1 MKRQFNRVASLWLAA
16 LIVVVG
22 TTVAQESE
30 PTPVPGP
37 AATPTAE
44 ELQRQIEEL
53 NRQLQVVQRQLEEL
67 KKQQEL
73 ERKQAELE
81 ELRRA
86 AAAEAAKTGAS
97 DQVDTATKFASGT
110 RMQPQLNPELS
121 VTGDI
126 FFVGG
131 EHEKEEVLADH
142 FELDI
147 QSYLDPFTKMH
158 VVIGY
163 HGPHHETSFGMDDH
177 EHGGEENGAEA
188 DEHDHEGLG
197 LGEGYITWLQLP
209 GNTSLTVGKKRQ
221 QFGVLNR
228 WHKHALDQTDFP
240 WVIQESFGPHGLVG
254 TGVSVDWLMPSLWA
268 SSNELTVEIMNGD
281 NEVAFAG
288 SDWKRPTFLAS
299 LMSYWDLSTNTYL
312 QADLTALHGVTDH
325 DGDLDHNF
333 LALDLAY
340 DWYPA
345 GREHYRGFTIRAM
358 LLRSWL
364 DLAEGASLNTWGSYL
379 YGQYRLTSRWIAG
392 VRWDWVEDQR
402 QAGHDTWGLSPY
414 LTLWQSE
421 FVRLRGQAT
430 YEKDN
435 LYGTDRRFQLQIT
448 FAAGP
453 HKHESY

>member
-1 MKRQFNRVASLWLAA
+1 MRTRIFRGASLSLAGVLLA
-16 LIVVVG
+16 TGLAF
-22 TTVAQESE
+22 AQEKE
-30 PTPVPGP
+30 PPPPPEPVAP
-37 AATPTAE
+37 PTIE
-44 ELQRQIEEL
+44 ELQRQIEGL
-53 NRQLQVVQRQLEEL
+53 SRQLLLVQEKLAQLKAQQEAQ
-67 KKQQEL
+67 KKQAKIEH
-73 ERKQAELE
+73 
-81 ELRRA
+81 LRQA
-86 AAAEAAKTGAS
+86 AAAEATKAAVP
-97 DQVDTATKFASGT
+97 DVVDTATKFTSGT
-110 RMQPQLNPELS
+110 RMQSQLNPELS

-131 EHEKEEVLADH
+131 EHEREELLADH

-147 QSYLDPFTKMH
+147 QSYLDPYTRMH

-163 HGPHHETSFGMDDH
+163 HGPHHESSFGMEDHDH
-177 EHGGEENGAEA
+177 EAE
-188 DEHDHEGLG
+188 EHDHEGFG

-209 GNTSLTVGKKRQ
+209 GHTSLTVGKKRQ

-228 WHKHALDQTDFP
+228 WHKHALDQTDWP

-254 TGVSVDWLMPSLWA
+254 TGVSLDWLMPRLWA
-268 SSNELTVEIMNGD
+268 DTNELTVEIMNGNND
-281 NEVAFAG
+281 VAFAG
-288 SDWKRPTFLAS
+288 SDWRRPTFLAS
-299 LMSYWDLSTNTYL
+299 LMSYWDLSPNTYV
-312 QADLTALHGVTDH
+312 QADLTGLHGVTDH
-325 DGDLDHNF
+325 EGDLGHDF

-345 GREHYRGFTIRAM
+345 GRELYRGFTARAM

-364 DLAEGASLNTWGSYL
+364 DLEDGGSLNVWGSYL
-379 YGQYRLTSRWIAG
+379 YGQYRLTARWIAG
-392 VRWDWVEDQR
+392 LRWDWVEDQR
-402 QAGHDTWGLSPY
+402 APGHDTWGLTPY

-435 LYGTDRRFQLQIT
+435 WYGTDRRFELQIT

>member
-1 MKRQFNRVASLWLAA
+1 MKPLLTRGVLLLVVLLLAA
-16 LIVVVG
+16 G
-22 TTVAQESE
+22 GAAAQDRNPQ
-30 PTPVPGP
+30 PTEQPDI
-37 AATPTAE
+37 E

-53 NRQLQVVQRQLEEL
+53 SRQLLLVQEQLAQFKAQQEAQ
-67 KKQQEL
+67 KKQAKIEH
-73 ERKQAELE
+73 
-81 ELRRA
+81 LRQA
-86 AAAEAAKTGAS
+86 AAAEAAKAAAP
-97 DQVDTATKFASGT
+97 DAVDTSTVFVSGT
-110 RMQPQLNPELS
+110 RMQSMLNPEIS

-131 EHEKEEVLADH
+131 EHEKEEMLADH

-147 QSYLDPFTKMH
+147 QSYLDPYTKMH

-163 HGPHHETSFGMDDH
+163 HGPHHESSFGMED
-177 EHGGEENGAEA
+177 
-188 DEHDHEGLG
+188 HDHEEEEHGHEGFGLE
-197 LGEGYITWLQLP
+197 EGYVTWLQLP
-209 GNTSLTVGKKRQ
+209 GHTSLTVGKKRQ

-228 WHKHALDQTDFP
+228 WHKHALDQSDWP

-254 TGVSVDWLMPSLWA
+254 TGVSVDWLMPRLWA
-268 SSNELTVEIMNGD
+268 HTNELTVEIMNGNND
-281 NEVAFAG
+281 VAFAG
-288 SDWKRPTFLAS
+288 SDWKKPTFLAS
-299 LMSYWDLSTNTYL
+299 LMNYWDLTTNTYI

-325 DGDLDHNF
+325 EGALDHNF

-345 GREHYRGFTIRAM
+345 GRELYRGFTARGM
-358 LLRSWL
+358 VLRSWL
-364 DLAEGASLNTWGSYL
+364 DLENGGSLNTWGSYL
-379 YGQYRLTSRWIAG
+379 YGQYRLTARWIAG
-392 VRWDWVEDQR
+392 LRWDWVEDQR
-402 QAGHDTWGLSPY
+402 APGHDTWGLTPY

-435 LYGTDRRFQLQIT
+435 WHGTDRRFELQLT

>member
-1 MKRQFNRVASLWLAA
+1 METRFFRGASLWLVAFVLA
-16 LIVVVG
+16 IG
-22 TTVAQESE
+22 PAVAQNADPSLPSE
-30 PTPVPGP
+30 PGP
-37 AATPTAE
+37 APTIE
-44 ELQRQIEEL
+44 ELQRQFEEL
-53 NRQLQVVQRQLEEL
+53 SRQLLLVQEQLAQL
-67 KKQQEL
+67 KAQQEAQK
-73 ERKQAELE
+73 KQAEIE
-81 ELRRA
+81 HLRQA
-86 AAAEAAKTGAS
+86 AAAEAAKAAAP
-97 DQVDTATKFASGT
+97 DAVDTSTDFVSGT
-110 RMQPQLNPELS
+110 RMQSMLNPEIS

-131 EHEKEEVLADH
+131 EHEKEEMLADH

-147 QSYLDPFTKMH
+147 QSYLDPYTKMH

-163 HGPHHETSFGMDDH
+163 HGPHHESSFGVEDH
-177 EHGGEENGAEA
+177 HDEAEEHG
-188 DEHDHEGLG
+188 HEGFG
-197 LGEGYITWLQLP
+197 LEEGYVTWLQLP
-209 GNTSLTVGKKRQ
+209 GHTSLTVGKKRQ

-228 WHKHALDQTDFP
+228 WHKHALDQSDWP
-240 WVIQESFGPHGLVG
+240 WVVQESFGPHGLVG
-254 TGVSVDWLMPSLWA
+254 TGVSVDWLMPRLWA
-268 SSNELTVEIMNGD
+268 HTNELTVEIMNGNND
-281 NEVAFAG
+281 VAFAG
-288 SDWKRPTFLAS
+288 SDWKKPTFLAS
-299 LMSYWDLSTNTYL
+299 LMNYWDLTPNTYI

-325 DGDLDHNF
+325 EGALDHNF

-345 GREHYRGFTIRAM
+345 GRELYRGFTARGM

-364 DLAEGASLNTWGSYL
+364 DLEEGPSLNTWGSYL

-392 VRWDWVEDQR
+392 LRWDWVEDQR
-402 QAGHDTWGLSPY
+402 AEGHDTWGLTPY

-435 LYGTDRRFQLQIT
+435 WYRTDRRFELQLT

>member
-1 MKRQFNRVASLWLAA
+1 MKPLLTRGVLLLVVLLLAA
-16 LIVVVG
+16 G
-22 TTVAQESE
+22 GAAAQDRNPQ
-30 PTPVPGP
+30 PTEQPNI
-37 AATPTAE
+37 E

-53 NRQLQVVQRQLEEL
+53 SRQLLLVQEQLVQLKAQQEAQ
-67 KKQQEL
+67 KKQA
-73 ERKQAELE
+73 KIVH
-81 ELRRA
+81 LRQA
-86 AAAEAAKTGAS
+86 AAAEAAKAAAP
-97 DQVDTATKFASGT
+97 DAVDTSIDFVSGT
-110 RMQPQLNPELS
+110 RMQSMLNPELS

-131 EHEKEEVLADH
+131 EHEKEEILADH

-147 QSYLDPFTKMH
+147 QSYLDPYTKMH

-163 HGPHHETSFGMDDH
+163 HGPHHESSFGMEDH
-177 EHGGEENGAEA
+177 HEEEEHG
-188 DEHDHEGLG
+188 HEGFG
-197 LGEGYITWLQLP
+197 LEEGYVTWLQLP
-209 GNTSLTVGKKRQ
+209 GHTSLTVGKKRQ

-228 WHKHALDQTDFP
+228 WHKHALDQSDWP

-254 TGVSVDWLMPSLWA
+254 TGVSVDWLMPRLWA
-268 SSNELTVEIMNGD
+268 DTNELTVEVMNGNND
-281 NEVAFAG
+281 VAFAG
-288 SDWKRPTFLAS
+288 SDWKKPTFLAS
-299 LMSYWDLSTNTYL
+299 LMSYWDLTPNTYI
-312 QADLTALHGVTDH
+312 QADLTGLHGVTDH
-325 DGDLDHNF
+325 DGNFNHDF

-345 GREHYRGFTIRAM
+345 GRELYRGFTARAM

-364 DLAEGASLNTWGSYL
+364 DLEEGGSLNAWGSYL

-392 VRWDWVEDQR
+392 LRWDWVEDQR
-402 QAGHDTWGLSPY
+402 APGHDTWGLTPY

-435 LYGTDRRFQLQIT
+435 WYGTDRRFELQLT

>member
-1 MKRQFNRVASLWLAA
+1 MKPLLTRGVLLLVVLLLAA
-16 LIVVVG
+16 G
-22 TTVAQESE
+22 GAAAQDRNPQ
-30 PTPVPGP
+30 PTDQPNI
-37 AATPTAE
+37 E

-53 NRQLQVVQRQLEEL
+53 SRQLLLVQEQLAQL
-67 KKQQEL
+67 KVQQEAQN
-73 ERKQAELE
+73 KQAKIEH
-81 ELRRA
+81 LRQA
-86 AAAEAAKTGAS
+86 AAAEAAKAAAP
-97 DQVDTATKFASGT
+97 DAVDTSTDFVSGT

-131 EHEKEEVLADH
+131 EHEREELLADH

-147 QSYLDPFTKMH
+147 QSYLDPYTKMH

-163 HGPHHETSFGMDDH
+163 HGPHHETTFGMED
-177 EHGGEENGAEA
+177 
-188 DEHDHEGLG
+188 HDHEGEEHGHEGFG

-209 GNTSLTVGKKRQ
+209 GHTSLTVGKKRQ

-228 WHKHALDQTDFP
+228 WHKHALDQSDWP

-254 TGVSVDWLMPSLWA
+254 TGVSVEWLMPRLWA
-268 SSNELTVEIMNGD
+268 DTNELTVEIMNGNND
-281 NEVAFAG
+281 VAFAG
-288 SDWKRPTFLAS
+288 SDWRRPTFLAS
-299 LMSYWDLSTNTYL
+299 LMNYWDLTPNTYI

-325 DGDLDHNF
+325 EGVLDHNF

-345 GREHYRGFTIRAM
+345 GRELYRGFTARAM

-364 DLAEGASLNTWGSYL
+364 DLEEGGSLNTWGSYL
-379 YGQYRLTSRWIAG
+379 YGQYRLTARWIAG
-392 VRWDWVEDQR
+392 LRWDWVEDQR
-402 QAGHDTWGLSPY
+402 APGHDTWGLTPY
-414 LTLWQSE
+414 LTLWQSH

-430 YEKDN
+430 YERDN
-435 LYGTDRRFQLQIT
+435 WYGSDRRFELQIT

>member
-1 MKRQFNRVASLWLAA
+1 VIICLVVMLLVAGPTKADDD
-16 LIVVVG
+16 
-22 TTVAQESE
+22 TP
-30 PTPVPGP
+30 PTPAP
-37 AATPTAE
+37 AQPPTVD

-53 NRQLQVVQRQLEEL
+53 TRQLQAVQQQLNEL
-67 KKQQEL
+67 KNQQEQQ
-73 ERKQAELE
+73 EKQAELE

-86 AAAEAAKTGAS
+86 AVAEAAKVAAPEE
-97 DQVDTATKFASGT
+97 VDTATKFASGT

-126 FFVGG
+126 FLVGG
-131 EHEKEEVLADH
+131 EHEKEELLADH

-147 QSYLDPFTKMH
+147 QSYLDPYTKMH

-163 HGPHHETSFGMDDH
+163 HGPHHETSFGAGDHDD
-177 EHGGEENGAEA
+177 EEE
-188 DEHDHEGLG
+188 EHDHEGFG

-209 GNTSLTVGKKRQ
+209 GNTSLTIGKKRQ

-254 TGVSVDWLMPSLWA
+254 TGVSLAWLMPHLWA
-268 SSNELTVEIMNGD
+268 DTNELTVEIMNGD
-281 NEVAFAG
+281 NDVAFAG

-299 LMSYWDLSTNTYL
+299 LMSYWDLNPNTYL
-312 QADLTALHGVTDH
+312 QADLTALHGVADH
-325 DGDLDHNF
+325 EGNLDHNF

-345 GREHYRGFTIRAM
+345 GREHYRGFTLRGM
-358 LLRSWL
+358 VLRSWL
-364 DLAEGASLNTWGSYL
+364 DLEGGESLDTWGSYL
-379 YGQYRLTSRWIAG
+379 YGQYRMTSRWIAG
-392 VRWDWVEDQR
+392 LRWDRVEDQHE
-402 QAGHDTWGLSPY
+402 AGHETWGLTPY

-435 LYGTDRRFQLQIT
+435 RYGTDRRFALQIT